1 MAEQSPQIFVTNI
14 GVVTN
19 AQLPLFKVPAGFGG
33 ITILGAQATF
43 LTAGTAGLYL
53 IDAGAAGT
61 TTSGGTLASYGGTAY
76 TAKTPIAFSVSSGTS
91 AYLAEGSYLAV
102 KEANVGTT
110 VTVTEVAIT
119 YRFGK

>member
-1 MAEQSPQIFVTNI
+1 MADQSPQIFVANI
-14 GVVTN
+14 GVINN

-33 ITILGAQATF
+33 ITIIGAQATF
-43 LTAGTAGLYL
+43 LTAGTAALYL
-53 IDAGAAGT
+53 IDAGSAGT
-61 TTSGGTLASYGGTAY
+61 STSGGTLASYGGTAY
-76 TAKTPIAFSVSSGTS
+76 TAKTPSAFSVSSGTS

-102 KEANVGTT
+102 KEANVGST

>member
-1 MAEQSPQIFVTNI
+1 MADQSPQIFVANI

-19 AQLPLFKVPAGFGG
+19 ATLPLFKVPAGFGG
-33 ITILGAQATF
+33 ITIIGAQATF

-53 IDAGAAGT
+53 VDTGSAGT
-61 TTSGGTLASYGGTAY
+61 STSGGTLASYGGTAY
-76 TAKTPIAFSVSSGTS
+76 TAKVPSAFSVSSGTS

-102 KEANVGTT
+102 KESNVGTT
-110 VTVTEVAIT
+110 VTVTELAIT